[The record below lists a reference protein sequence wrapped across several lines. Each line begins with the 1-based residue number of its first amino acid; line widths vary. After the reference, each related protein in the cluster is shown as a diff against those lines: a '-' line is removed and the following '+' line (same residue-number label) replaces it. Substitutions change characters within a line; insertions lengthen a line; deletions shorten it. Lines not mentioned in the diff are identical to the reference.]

1 MTTSTQLDTHSL
13 KDLRALARLEGL
25 AGYSRLKKEELVTL
39 LGQNQARKEG
49 VSQGIGYLH
58 IQRDGKGF
66 LRSLRQPP
74 SDHDPYI
81 SPAQIKRF
89 ALRSGDL
96 IEGPVRSPKEDEKYR
111 SLLQVITVNGLDPE
125 AAMGR
130 PRFDTLTP
138 VFPDQQY
145 VLETKPHI
153 LGTRLIDLV
162 SPIGRGQRG
171 LIASPPKAGK
181 TTLLKQIANGLTD
194 NYKSLYV
201 MVVLIGDRPEDV
213 TDMRRSIEALVVSST
228 FDEPAEHHVAVAEL
242 ALAHAARLVELNQDV
257 VVLIDSL
264 TRLTRAYN
272 LVMAVPGRAVSSTL
286 DPAAIQAAKR
296 MFGLARK
303 LEGGGSL
310 TILATCQVGTGGHL
324 DELIYDEFRGTG
336 NMDLRLDHSLAERR
350 IYPAINIEQSGTRRE
365 ELLLDGATLQQVW
378 TMRRMMD
385 AIRAAQPNAEPYLAI
400 RDRLRRTRDNR
411 EFLASL
417 NHREH

>member
-1 MTTSTQLDTHSL
+1 MTTSTSLENQSL

-25 AGYSRLKKEELVTL
+25 AGYSRLKKEELVAL
-39 LGQNQARKEG
+39 LGQNQAQKEG
-49 VSQGIGYLH
+49 ISQGIGYLH

-74 SDHDPYI
+74 SEYDPYV

-96 IEGPVRSPKEDEKYR
+96 IEGPVRQPKEGEKYR
-111 SLLQVITVNGLDPE
+111 SLLQVNTVNSLDPE
-125 AAMGR
+125 AAMSR
-130 PRFDTLTP
+130 PRFETLTP

-162 SPIGRGQRG
+162 CPIGRGQRG
-171 LIASPPKAGK
+171 LIASPPRAGK

-201 MVVLIGDRPEDV
+201 MVLLIGDRPEEV

-228 FDEPAEHHVAVAEL
+228 FDEPAEHHVAVGEL
-242 ALAHAARLVELNQDV
+242 ALDHAARLAELDQDV
-257 VVLIDSL
+257 VILLDSL

-272 LVMAVPGRAVSSTL
+272 LVLGAPGRAISNTL
-286 DPAAIQAAKR
+286 DPSALQAAKR
-296 MFGLARK
+296 VFGSARK
-303 LEGGGSL
+303 LEGSGSL
-310 TILATCQVGTGGHL
+310 TILATCQIETGSRL
-324 DELIYDEFRGTG
+324 DELIYDEFRGSG
-336 NMDLRLDHSLAERR
+336 NMDMRLDHSLAERR
-350 IYPAINIEQSGTRRE
+350 IYPAVNIEQSGTRRE
-365 ELLLDGATLQQVW
+365 DLLLDSATLQQVW

-385 AIRAAQPNAEPYLAI
+385 AIRTSQPNAEPYLAI

>member
-1 MTTSTQLDTHSL
+1 MTTSNPLENQSL

-25 AGYSRLKKEELVTL
+25 AGYSRLKKEELVAL
-39 LGQNQARKEG
+39 LGQAQAKKEG
-49 VSQGIGYLH
+49 VSQGIGYLQV
-58 IQRDGKGF
+58 QRDGKGF

-74 SDHDPYI
+74 SEHDPYV

-89 ALRSGDL
+89 AIRSGDL
-96 IEGPVRSPKEDEKYR
+96 VEGPVRQPKEGEKYR
-111 SLLQVITVNGLDPE
+111 SLLQVTAVNGLDPD
-125 AAMGR
+125 AAMSR

-162 SPIGRGQRG
+162 CPIGRGQRG
-171 LIASPPKAGK
+171 LIASPPKSGK

-201 MVVLIGDRPEDV
+201 MVLLIGDRPEEV
-213 TDMRRSIEALVVSST
+213 TDMRRSIEALVISST
-228 FDEPAEHHVAVAEL
+228 FDEPVEQHIAMAEL
-242 ALAHAARLVELNQDV
+242 ALDHAARLVEMNRDV
-257 VVLIDSL
+257 VILLDSL

-272 LVMAVPGRAVSSTL
+272 LALAAPSRTLNNGL
-286 DPAAIQAAKR
+286 DPAALQASKR
-296 MFGLARK
+296 AFGLARK
-303 LEGGGSL
+303 LEGSGSL
-310 TILATCQVGTGGHL
+310 TILATCQVETGSRL

-336 NMDLRLDHSLAERR
+336 NMDMRLDHSLAERR
-350 IYPAINIEQSGTRRE
+350 IYPAVNIEQSGTRRE
-365 ELLLDGATLQQVW
+365 ELLLDSVTLQQVW

-385 AIRAAQPNAEPYLAI
+385 AIRASQPNAEPYLAV

-417 NHREH
+417 NHRDH